1 MDKRTAKRKQLGVA
15 TDEFTRGIMM
25 WRRANARI
33 EKKSNRKKAHD
44 NLKLE
49 IERKKQQLRMLYGKN
64 NIFPRKDSDVSALFS
79 QPLFIFCF
87 LISTSIPRHE
97 IFLCLGM
104 AIVRL
109 VLGRAMPVMGA
120 TVSSAL
126 WLAGRCL

>member
-1 MDKRTAKRKQLGVA
+1 MDKRTAKKKQSMSA
-15 TDEFTRGIMM
+15 TTHTLPSDFIDF
-25 WRRANARI
+25 RRRD
-33 EKKSNRKKAHD
+33 KKSDRKKAHD

-87 LISTSIPRHE
+87 LISTSIPRHA
-97 IFLCLGM
+97 IFSCLEMG
-104 AIVRL
+104 IVRL
-109 VLGRAMPVMGA
+109 VLGRVMPVMGA

>member
-1 MDKRTAKRKQLGVA
+1 MERRKQAKAARKQRVGGK
-15 TDEFTRGIMM
+15 TDEERMILKAARDEKRE
-25 WRRANARI
+25 RRKEARA
-33 EKKSNRKKAHD
+33 ER
-44 NLKLE
+44 KLE

-87 LISTSIPRHE
+87 LISTSIPRHA
-97 IFLCLGM
+97 IFSCLEMG
-104 AIVRL
+104 IVRL
-109 VLGRAMPVMGA
+109 VLGRVMPVMGA